1 MLRFIDNSYVM
12 GGSVDW
18 LNYHH
23 LYYFWMV
30 AREGTIAAAAIR
42 LRVSQPTIS
51 TQLASLELQLG
62 HALFQKMGRRLGLTE
77 QGRVVFRYADE
88 IFTLGS
94 ELVEH
99 LKGEGAGVRR
109 LRVGVAD
116 VLPKLVVARLLE
128 PLLLGPQASHVVC
141 REGRPE
147 ELLPELA
154 VHTLD
159 LVLSDTPISPTVKV
173 KAFHHLLGESAVST
187 FATPGLAARYRVN
200 FPSSLDGA
208 PVLFPTE
215 NNVLRRSLDQWL
227 SQAELAPRVVAELED
242 SALVK
247 TLAERGHG
255 LCFAPRVVA
264 DDLARQYGLVEVG
277 VVPGVKERFY
287 VLSVERKLRHP
298 AVVLLQDAAREGMF
312 GA

>member
-1 MLRFIDNSYVM
+1 M
-12 GGSVDW
+12 DW

-23 LYYFWMV
+23 LHYFWMV
-30 AREGTIAAAAIR
+30 AREGTIAAAAER

-51 TQLASLELQLG
+51 AQLTHLESQLG
-62 HALFQKMGRRLGLTE
+62 QPLFQKVGRRLALTE

-88 IFTLGS
+88 IFTLGT
-94 ELVEH
+94 EMVEQ
-99 LKGEGAGVRR
+99 LKGEGTGVRR

-128 PLLLGPQASHVVC
+128 PLLLGPRASQVFC

-154 VHTLD
+154 VHSLD

-173 KAFHHLLGESAVST
+173 KAFHHLLGESPVST
-187 FATPGLAARYRVN
+187 FATPDLATRYRPG
-200 FPSSLDGA
+200 FPRSLEGA

-227 SQAELAPRVVAELED
+227 NQAELSPRVVAELED

-264 DDLARQYGLVEVG
+264 DDLQRQYGLVEVG
-277 VVPGVKERFY
+277 VVPQVKERFY
-287 VLSVERKLRHP
+287 VISVERKLRHP
-298 AVVLLQDAAREGMF
+298 AVVLLLDAARGGIF
-312 GA
+312 GS